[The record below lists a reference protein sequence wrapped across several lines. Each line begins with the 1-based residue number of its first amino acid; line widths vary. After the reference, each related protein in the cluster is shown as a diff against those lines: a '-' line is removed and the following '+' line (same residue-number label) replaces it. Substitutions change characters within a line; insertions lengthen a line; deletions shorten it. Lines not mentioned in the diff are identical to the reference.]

1 MSALYIVEYARATTS
16 SIYQLIT
23 PVLRAK
29 LRTDDIV
36 VLQCNDAREFHFAI
50 WLTDRPA
57 SRIALS
63 TPTLHIPLECTR
75 RYANS
80 MHQFKVVTDYCV
92 QHSVPMRMELL
103 RSDSWM
109 QRFEFD
115 RSIWCID
122 LHFTASVATPWIA
135 TARFSTDRSPC
146 IEFDPFTFGSDLDK
160 TKDLLRQQ
168 VRFVCTPQRQVLIGA
183 QTAMTREQLERIRT
197 IRVLARTSART
208 FRVPEFASL
217 SGTIYMYS
225 LFVYCRDDNTTSLRA
240 LIADVLQG
248 TPHVVLVSEPD
259 RLFVGGYTEP
269 PNVSLSQPWD
279 VTAPARVPFQ
289 HASVVALVLAV
300 GGALVPHAVFEI
312 VEWLSRFHCWTRFQL
327 VTLIEAT
334 YKSINRLRSRSGPV
348 RSASKRQR
356 RVKVRE

>member
-1 MSALYIVEYARATTS
+1 MSALHVVEYERATTA
-16 SIYQLIT
+16 SIYTLIT
-23 PVLRAK
+23 PELRAK

-63 TPTLHIPLECTR
+63 TPSLHIPLECTR

-80 MHQFKVVTDYCV
+80 LHQFKAVMDYCV
-92 QHSVPMRMELL
+92 QHGAPMRMELL

-146 IEFDPFTFGSDLDK
+146 IEFDPFTFRDLEE
-160 TKDLLRQQ
+160 TKDRLRQQ
-168 VRFVCTPQRQVLIGA
+168 VRFARTPQRQILIGA
-183 QTAMTREQLERIRT
+183 QTAMAPEQLERIQT
-197 IRVLARTSART
+197 IRMLARTSART

-225 LFVYCRDDNTTSLRA
+225 LFVYCRNDDTTSLRA

-248 TPHVVLVSEPD
+248 TPHVVHVSEPD
-259 RLFVGGYTEP
+259 RLFIGSYTK

-279 VTAPARVPFQ
+279 VMAPARVPFQ

-312 VEWLSRFHCWTRFQL
+312 VEWLSMFHCWTRFEL

-334 YKSINRLRSRSGPV
+334 YKSIDRVRSRSRPA
-348 RSASKRQR
+348 RSTGKRQR
-356 RVKVRE
+356 RNDVRE